1 MLRHR
6 LQQDVCSKSFRECLI
21 NTHYRYISGS
31 SLNATLRPRRSPPPL
46 LTNPGTN
53 RLFNHSVKPPLAS
66 RGEEFPRSTS
76 RIESSSSSVRSK
88 KFSPDKFRTVGP
100 GRREGRSYLD
110 RPDERNSGNDFK
122 PRHRDSSRKQRI
134 RRPQGGLGDYIYDNY
149 KPRTPTPSSKK
160 PQNVQSPSQM
170 DPSFDVLSSIKSVF
184 PHVEKPTQVQGRLI
198 PAIMQGHDIILM
210 DETGSGKT
218 FGSVLALLPEIARP
232 HTGITTLYIVPHRDL
247 AYQIESWCQK
257 LVTSQPSTS
266 IDPSTVVRVIARPN
280 TTPQIFAQIRNNP
293 PRILVS
299 TPGAL
304 VDAMTSGQLQLK
316 TTLRRIIVD
325 EVDEVMKIPL
335 RYHKVQL
342 RNYHT
347 PEAAQAIDKLLRLM
361 WEGRRPKPQMVMM
374 SATLTLHVR
383 SWLFKQN
390 GWMSERVVRIHGIQE
405 KIESGEFESSE
416 RTLVTHS
423 AVVVEADG
431 RLRNLNE
438 EDQEADSSSEEGE
451 RGILSG
457 DPEAIL
463 GLLDREGDGATLGS
477 RPGPT
482 YQLPTRLAKGITL
495 PPSIL
500 EAVATSVALDVSHR
514 ALLVIPNGVSIGPV
528 VEALRE
534 LGVEARTLNLKDEIE
549 HVSNRLENEQEV
561 HSKPSSATTSSDRSL
576 AEDEGEDFVSNPTLL
591 VATTTAVRG
600 IDIPTL
606 SHVYIVGGLES
617 EEIYRHVAGRAGRF
631 GMPGTVISF
640 VGADEAEKLVGGT
653 GERRIRKIF
662 ERIGVSNV
670 PFPHI

>member
-1 MLRHR
+1 
-6 LQQDVCSKSFRECLI
+6 
-21 NTHYRYISGS
+21 
-31 SLNATLRPRRSPPPL
+31 
-46 LTNPGTN
+46 
-53 RLFNHSVKPPLAS
+53 
-66 RGEEFPRSTS
+66 
-76 RIESSSSSVRSK
+76 
-88 KFSPDKFRTVGP
+88 
-100 GRREGRSYLD
+100 
-110 RPDERNSGNDFK
+110 
-122 PRHRDSSRKQRI
+122 
-134 RRPQGGLGDYIYDNY
+134 
-149 KPRTPTPSSKK
+149 
-160 PQNVQSPSQM
+160 
-170 DPSFDVLSSIKSVF
+170 
-184 PHVEKPTQVQGRLI
+184 
-198 PAIMQGHDIILM
+198 MQGHDIILM
-210 DETGSGKT
+210 DETGSGK
-218 FGSVLALLPEIARP
+218 
-232 HTGITTLYIVPHRDL
+232 
-247 AYQIESWCQK
+247 W

-325 EVDEVMKIPL
+325 E
-335 RYHKVQL
+335 L

-405 KIESGEFESSE
+405 KIDGG
-416 RTLVTHS
+416 R
-423 AVVVEADG
+423 ADG

>member
-1 MLRHR
+1 M
-6 LQQDVCSKSFRECLI
+6 
-21 NTHYRYISGS
+21 G
-31 SLNATLRPRRSPPPL
+31 
-46 LTNPGTN
+46 
-53 RLFNHSVKPPLAS
+53 
-66 RGEEFPRSTS
+66 
-76 RIESSSSSVRSK
+76 
-88 KFSPDKFRTVGP
+88 
-100 GRREGRSYLD
+100 
-110 RPDERNSGNDFK
+110 
-122 PRHRDSSRKQRI
+122 
-134 RRPQGGLGDYIYDNY
+134 
-149 KPRTPTPSSKK
+149 
-160 PQNVQSPSQM
+160 
-170 DPSFDVLSSIKSVF
+170 PSFDVLSSIKSVF

-198 PAIMQGHDIILM
+198 PAIMQGHDVILM
-210 DETGSGKT
+210 DETGKT

-232 HTGITTLYIVPHRDL
+232 NTGITTLHCSHRDL

-280 TTPQIFAQIRNNP
+280 TT
-293 PRILVS
+293 
-299 TPGAL
+299 
-304 VDAMTSGQLQLK
+304 LK
-316 TTLRRIIVD
+316 YLRRSETTLLASWCQPRVD
-325 EVDEVMKIPL
+325 EVENPL
-335 RYHKVQL
+335 AISQSAAPELSH
-342 RNYHT
+342 
-347 PEAAQAIDKLLRLM
+347 PEAAQPSITTSSPHVGGTTTQAADGHDERDAN
-361 WEGRRPKPQMVMM
+361 PPCAVMVIQ
-374 SATLTLHVR
+374 A
-383 SWLFKQN
+383 N
-390 GWMSERVVRIHGIQE
+390 GWMSERVVRILEFKKRSSRASLSLANTKKLIQVPKKE
-405 KIESGEFESSE
+405 
-416 RTLVTHS
+416 
-423 AVVVEADG
+423 
-431 RLRNLNE
+431 
-438 EDQEADSSSEEGE
+438 SEEFCPGIL

-591 VATTTAVRG
+591 IATTTAVRG

-631 GMPGTVISF
+631 GMPGTVIS
-640 VGADEAEKLVGGT
+640 L
-653 GERRIRKIF
+653 
-662 ERIGVSNV
+662 
-670 PFPHI
+670 